1 MLPRSNFIVGPTN
14 PTLPI
19 GGLIVRHWLFWKR
32 EEGTI
37 SIVEAVME
45 VVNTVHTATLLK
57 LVKKKENC
65 SSCPIFPFIQVLSLT
80 FDNERFI

>member
-1 MLPRSNFIVGPTN
+1 MGLTH

-19 GGLIVRHWLFWKR
+19 GGHYVRHWLFLER